1 MMRTSSFRSGFTAL
15 AVFLT
20 FNTVSSLAFSA
31 RDTSGSFPR
40 GPDLEMTP
48 GSLCQRGS
56 TFRYP
61 EHVRYC
67 NRDVDSKLKNEVIA
81 EYDRELGFSVRSMP
95 RGQFKIDHFI
105 PLCAGGSND
114 RDNLWPQHKSVFTLT
129 DPLEPLVCQK
139 MADGRL
145 KQADA
150 VELIRE
156 AKTNLSRVQ
165 EIYDHVDSL

>member
-1 MMRTSSFRSGFTAL
+1 MMRSNSFRSGFTAL
-15 AVFLT
+15 VLFFTLS
-20 FNTVSSLAFSA
+20 TVGATGLALAESDA
-31 RDTSGSFPR
+31 AYPR

-48 GSLCQRGS
+48 GSLCQVGS

-61 EHVRYC
+61 EHIRYC
-67 NRDVDSKLKNEVIA
+67 NRDVDTKFKNEIIA
-81 EYDRELGFSVRSMP
+81 EYDRELGYRVRSMP

-114 RDNLWPQHKSVFTLT
+114 RDNLWPQHKSVFKIT

-150 VELIRE
+150 VQLIRE
-156 AKTNLSRVQ
+156 AKTDLSKVQ
-165 EIYDHVDSL
+165 AIYDHIKAL